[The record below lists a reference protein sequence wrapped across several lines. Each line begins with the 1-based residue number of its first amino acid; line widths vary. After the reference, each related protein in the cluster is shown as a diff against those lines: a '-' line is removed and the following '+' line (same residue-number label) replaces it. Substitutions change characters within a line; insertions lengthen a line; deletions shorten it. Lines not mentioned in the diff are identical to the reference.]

1 MAVALIS
8 MRPIRSFHRAEIL
21 PFRATMRG
29 YDETFLFS
37 RDEIF
42 DRNRDLKRILRKYG
56 FSDTLVTVAILTSVV
71 KIFNMLKIL
80 AYHVH

>member
-1 MAVALIS
+1 
-8 MRPIRSFHRAEIL
+8 
-21 PFRATMRG
+21 MRG